1 MTNPQ
6 IDQPVLKNEAEA
18 LARELADS
26 KFDAWNSVMDSRA
39 DIMVAAVEIIFPGYH
54 PQQAVTLRDGSVLT
68 ALPNSDQTELFFVG
82 YHSLQDCYNSLAA
95 NINKGKH

>member
-6 IDQPVLKNEAEA
+6 IDQPVLHNEAEA
-18 LARELADS
+18 LARELAGSDPNIWS
-26 KFDAWNSVMDSRA
+26 SVMKA
-39 DIMVAAVEIIFPGYH
+39 HAGAIVATVVITFPGYH
-54 PQQAVTLRDGSVLT
+54 PQEVMLLRDGSAFT

-82 YHSLQDCYNSLAA
+82 YHSLQDCYDSLVA